1 MKLSLIISL
10 DSSVR
15 LAIYSF
21 ERLPIDI
28 YNFRIEYQS
37 SVPYRTIPEAEEEED
52 DDKLLFWESNSIQFF
67 LTIELKNSISYGLI
81 RMVLSHRFS

>member
-10 DSSVR
+10 DSSER

-28 YNFRIEYQS
+28 YNLRIEYHIEYDNIAI
-37 SVPYRTIPEAEEEED
+37 VEEKED
-52 DDKLLFWESNSIQFF
+52 NDIVILR
-67 LTIELKNSISYGLI
+67 IE
-81 RMVLSHRFS
+81 H